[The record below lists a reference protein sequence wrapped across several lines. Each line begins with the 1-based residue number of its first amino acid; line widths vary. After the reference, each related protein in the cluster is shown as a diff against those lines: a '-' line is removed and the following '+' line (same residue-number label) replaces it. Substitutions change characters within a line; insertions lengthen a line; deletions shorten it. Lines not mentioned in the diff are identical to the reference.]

1 MVELCDQT
9 AFKPAQPAVRHL
21 FAGTDGVCKLPYI
34 WIIFTALALWV
45 SVSPAAEMTNSSTS
59 ATNSSYQAQ
68 IALEHPDVQR
78 FSFLPSVA
86 DPETKT
92 FDNRQWIYVNRSI
105 VIDQKPELAR
115 DRHELYLFLNG
126 THTKNAPRG
135 PGYGPLAFCYLAAD
149 LGYHVLVLAYPDEI
163 PASVCRD
170 DDNPNTFETFR
181 LAIIQGGRTKRISVD
196 RPDCIERRL
205 VKALQYW
212 QKIRPRENWGQFL
225 NGDGTIKW
233 ESIAVGGQS
242 QGGGHAV
249 LIAIKHRVSRVICTG
264 SPKDFNHRHM
274 QPAAYYK
281 EDSAT
286 PKNRFFAFNHWQ
298 DYTGNTSPSQLLRNL
313 RALELDAFGPPA
325 DVDVESSPYH
335 HSRILMTG
343 YPEVKVTG
351 PQSDGSLSAH
361 FSMLAE
367 TNALRWKQVWTYMLT
382 EPTP

>member
-1 MVELCDQT
+1 
-9 AFKPAQPAVRHL
+9 
-21 FAGTDGVCKLPYI
+21 
-34 WIIFTALALWV
+34 
-45 SVSPAAEMTNSSTS
+45 
-59 ATNSSYQAQ
+59 
-68 IALEHPDVQR
+68 
-78 FSFLPSVA
+78 
-86 DPETKT
+86 
-92 FDNRQWIYVNRSI
+92 
-105 VIDQKPELAR
+105 
-115 DRHELYLFLNG
+115 
-126 THTKNAPRG
+126 
-135 PGYGPLAFCYLAAD
+135 
-149 LGYHVLVLAYPDEI
+149 
-163 PASVCRD
+163 
-170 DDNPNTFETFR
+170 
-181 LAIIQGGRTKRISVD
+181 
-196 RPDCIERRL
+196 
-205 VKALQYW
+205 
-212 QKIRPRENWGQFL
+212 
-225 NGDGTIKW
+225 
-233 ESIAVGGQS
+233 
-242 QGGGHAV
+242 
-249 LIAIKHRVSRVICTG
+249 
-264 SPKDFNHRHM
+264 M